1 MPEQALMKACS
12 ITVALFTY
20 NNGQQMKLIKKII
33 LPLLCSALLTP
44 QVFAERQAVDK
55 IEAVVNQEV
64 ILSSD
69 LSRIT
74 RELKKR
80 YQESGQSLPAD
91 NILKKQLLDKLIG
104 DRLQLQIAQRM
115 GLRINEA
122 QLNQALQ
129 QIAADKGLTLAEYQQ
144 YLENNGE
151 SYQAFVD
158 SIRDELTINEV
169 RMLQVRQRINIS
181 DQEVQQMVERI
192 NEQGQKTTQ
201 FQFVH
206 ILLKVNSNGPLA
218 EQQAVDRQAKQLL
231 SRIQQGEDVSALA
244 VQYSQ
249 GPKALQGGDWGWL
262 TIDEM
267 PTLFANIIDDKKT
280 KKGDLIG
287 PFRSD
292 LGLHILKIVDKKG
305 AQSVITQEVKAR
317 HILIKSNIILSDQKA
332 QKLLSG
338 YRQAILEG
346 KATFAELANEHS
358 QDPGS
363 AVRGGDLGWADPNI
377 YVPEFRE
384 LALSLPVGEI
394 SAPFRT
400 VHGWHILQVMDKR
413 ESDTTEQATKQKA
426 YSILFKQRFPEEV
439 YSWMNEIRQ
448 EAYIKINNP
457 DYIIE
462 AQ

>member
-1 MPEQALMKACS
+1 
-12 ITVALFTY
+12 
-20 NNGQQMKLIKKII
+20 MKLIKNI
-33 LPLLCSALLTP
+33 LLPFICTTLLVP
-44 QVFAERQAVDK
+44 QVFAERKPLDK

-64 ILSSD
+64 ILTSD
-69 LSRIT
+69 LTRIT
-74 RELKKR
+74 KELKNR
-80 YQESGQSLPAD
+80 YKESGKTLPAD

-104 DRLQLQIAQRM
+104 DRLQLQIAEQM

-122 QLNQALQ
+122 RLNQALQ
-129 QIAADKGLTLAEYQQ
+129 QIAADKGLTLPEYQQ
-144 YLENNGE
+144 YLEKKGD
-151 SYQAFVD
+151 SYKAFVD
-158 SIRDELTINEV
+158 SIRDELTINEIRQV
-169 RMLQVRQRINIS
+169 QVRRRLNIS

-192 NEQGQKTTQ
+192 NEQGHKTTQ
-201 FQFVH
+201 FHFAH
-206 ILLKVNSNGPLA
+206 ILLKVDNNSPIA
-218 EQQAVDRQAKQLL
+218 EQQAADKQAKQLL
-231 SRIQQGEDVSALA
+231 SKIKQGEDVSSLA
-244 VQYSQ
+244 IKYSQ

-267 PTLFANIIDDKKT
+267 PTLLSNIFDDKKT

-287 PFRSD
+287 PFRSE
-292 LGLHILKIVDKKG
+292 LGLHIIKVLDKKG
-305 AQSVITQEVKAR
+305 SQNVMTVEVNAR

-332 QKLLSG
+332 EKLLTD
-338 YRQAILEG
+338 YRQAILDDRE
-346 KATFAELANEHS
+346 TFAALAHEHS

-377 YVPEFRE
+377 YVPEFRN

-426 YSILFKQRFPEEV
+426 YSILFKQRFPAEV

-457 DYIIE
+457 NYIIE

>member
-1 MPEQALMKACS
+1 
-12 ITVALFTY
+12 
-20 NNGQQMKLIKKII
+20 MKLIKNI
-33 LPLLCSALLTP
+33 LLPFICTTLLVP
-44 QVFAERQAVDK
+44 QVFAERKPLDK

-64 ILSSD
+64 ILTSD
-69 LSRIT
+69 LTRIT
-74 RELKKR
+74 KELKNR
-80 YQESGQSLPAD
+80 YKESGKTLPED

-115 GLRINEA
+115 GLRINDA

-129 QIAADKGLTLAEYQQ
+129 QIAADKGMTLPEYQQ
-144 YLENNGE
+144 YLKKNGD
-151 SYQAFVD
+151 SYKAFVE

-169 RMLQVRQRINIS
+169 RQIQVRRRLNIS
-181 DQEVQQMVERI
+181 DQEVQQLVDRI
-192 NEQGQKTTQ
+192 NEQGHKTTQ
-201 FQFVH
+201 FHFAH
-206 ILLKVNSNGPLA
+206 ILLKVDNNSSIA
-218 EQQAVDRQAKQLL
+218 EQQAIDKQAKQLL
-231 SRIQQGEDVSALA
+231 NKIEQGEDISSLA
-244 VQYSQ
+244 IKYSQ

-267 PTLFANIIDDKKT
+267 PTLLSNIFDDKKT

-292 LGLHILKIVDKKG
+292 LGLHIIKVLDKKG
-305 AQSVITQEVKAR
+305 SQNVMTVEVNAR
-317 HILIKSNIILSDQKA
+317 HILIKPNIILSDQKA
-332 QKLLSG
+332 EKLLTG
-338 YRQAILEG
+338 YRQAILDGTE
-346 KATFAELANEHS
+346 TFAALANEHS

-377 YVPEFRE
+377 YVPEFKE

-426 YSILFKQRFPEEV
+426 YSILFKQRFPAEV

-457 DYIIE
+457 NYMIE

>member
-33 LPLLCSALLTP
+33 LPLLCTALLAP
-44 QVFAERQAVDK
+44 PAFAERVAVDK

-129 QIAADKGLTLAEYQQ
+129 QIAADKGLTLPEYQQ

-151 SYQAFVD
+151 NYQAFVD
-158 SIRDELTINEV
+158 SISDELTINEV

-181 DQEVQQMVERI
+181 EQEVQQMVERI

-201 FQFVH
+201 FQFAH
-206 ILLKVNSNGPLA
+206 ILLKVNSNSPLA
-218 EQQAVDRQAKQLL
+218 EQQAVDQQAKQLL
-231 SRIQQGEDVSALA
+231 SRIKQGEDVSSLA

-292 LGLHILKIVDKKG
+292 LGLHILKILDKKG
-305 AQSVITQEVKAR
+305 SQSVITQASAVATINTRWRMRTPRIPVRQLEAVIWAGR
-317 HILIKSNIILSDQKA
+317 ILIFMCLNS
-332 QKLLSG
+332 
-338 YRQAILEG
+338 
-346 KATFAELANEHS
+346 
-358 QDPGS
+358 
-363 AVRGGDLGWADPNI
+363 
-377 YVPEFRE
+377 
-384 LALSLPVGEI
+384 EI
-394 SAPFRT
+394 
-400 VHGWHILQVMDKR
+400 WH
-413 ESDTTEQATKQKA
+413 
-426 YSILFKQRFPEEV
+426 
-439 YSWMNEIRQ
+439 
-448 EAYIKINNP
+448 
-457 DYIIE
+457 
-462 AQ
+462 